1 MGNKPFKHA
10 LIVSNYHQ
18 MFDDL
23 KRNKIKFKSEPLE
36 SELSE
41 NIINNSDS
49 KITVIEDKLKF
60 SLSIK
65 NGEEFAKSYFSS
77 ISAYDESIMKIQ
89 SLKGIAYFTCHCII
103 QMQDKDFDP
112 ICSLTANYF
121 TRAKDVANTSDVFH
135 YVKVDDEIESIES
148 VYKMFYHNERA
159 DLMLKNIPD
168 HSILII
174 DGPLIGSQL
183 TSRTKTLAKNLLE
196 RDIITIFVVKNSD
209 SLMLVSSLKDSG
221 KYNSDLDWAEEIL
234 EPGSRSSFIK
244 YKDQKGGHTEI
255 FCYLKSFDNVSPLR
269 ISFMQEILMDKG
281 DDLINNLMDL
291 IYYLV
296 IDQGTPKDPQLR
308 LISVAEM
315 FAKDIIK
322 VANPYGKMQSIG
334 LVPTVNQSRW
344 GRG

>member
-1 MGNKPFKHA
+1 MIKTPNFILHVVNCPFCNC
-10 LIVSNYHQ
+10 LC
-18 MFDDL
+18 
-23 KRNKIKFKSEPLE
+23 KFQ
-36 SELSE
+36 
-41 NIINNSDS
+41 
-49 KITVIEDKLKF
+49 ITGF
-60 SLSIK
+60 
-65 NGEEFAKSYFSS
+65 NCRQFAKSYYSS
-77 ISAYDESIMKIQ
+77 ICAYDESIMKIH

-103 QMQDKDFDP
+103 QMQEKDFDP

-121 TRAKDVANTSDVFH
+121 TRAKKIANTSDVFH
-135 YVKVDDEIESIES
+135 YVKVDDEIESVES
-148 VYKMFYHNERA
+148 VYKVYYHNERA
-159 DLMLKNIPD
+159 ALMLKNIPD

-183 TSRTKTLAKNLLE
+183 TSRTKTLAKELLE

-209 SLMLVSSLKDSG
+209 SLMLVGSLKDSG
-221 KYNSDLDWAEEIL
+221 KYNSDLDWAEEKL

-244 YKDQKGGHTEI
+244 YKDQSGGHSEI
-255 FCYLKSFDNVSPLR
+255 FCYLKSFNNVSPLR
-269 ISFMQEILMDKG
+269 ISFMQEILLDKG
-281 DDLINNLMDL
+281 DDLINSLMDL

-334 LVPTVNQSRW
+334 LVPTVNQNRW